1 MMEYKKIANVSK
13 NLQQNNLETITNQ
26 IDKEIYISPE
36 KRQNVIDNLR
46 SIIIV

>member
-1 MMEYKKIANVSK
+1 MEYKKIANVSK
-13 NLQQNNLETITNQ
+13 NLRQNNLETITNQ

-36 KRQNVIDNLR
+36 KRQNVLDNIR